1 MKRIFSIA
9 ISLVVVASAS
19 ANAANLAVITSPP
32 TLLNA
37 FVLLIAIAC
46 AVGSIKIFDLVRGG
60 QMSKT
65 WQILI
70 VGFIVFAASQIANLC
85 VAFEIISLPAYVVPA
100 LVVVALGMFLYGIFE
115 TKRILS

>member
-9 ISLVVVASAS
+9 ILLVVVAGAT
-19 ANAANLAVITSPP
+19 AQAANFAVITSPP
-32 TLLNA
+32 TVLNA
-37 FVLLIAIAC
+37 FILLIAIAC
-46 AVGSIKIFDLVRGG
+46 AVGSIKIFELVRGG
-60 QMSKT
+60 QMSKS

-70 VGFIVFAASQIANLC
+70 LGFIIFAASQIVNLC

-100 LVVVALGMFLYGIFE
+100 LVVVALGLFLHGIFE